1 MTTEPDS
8 EVVDAEIVPETP
20 EPAPA
25 PEAPR
30 PQGHELVRYSG
41 GSTELIRGESASDR
55 VAVARDIATALND
68 VIVSQGLRTK
78 VGSMKVVQADGTE
91 AWKDRFHINVEA
103 WQTLAT
109 LLGVAIIPRPPV
121 AAVDP
126 STGRP
131 ITRNFEVREKS
142 YFKKSEGGG
151 LKSERTW
158 TVEGHDWQVTVD
170 VVKDGALIASGTGLC
185 SRTET
190 KWNSS
195 EEYALQSMAATR
207 ATGRAMKAAAA
218 WIVALAGY
226 NTTPAEEMPQ
236 QAPEGDLEHP
246 FGPPVAA
253 EAVARVKA
261 ALTILAGG
269 EDKAA
274 DLAAAIE
281 KDAGYF
287 PRVSGRALMYAAAAV
302 KASQAAPEGVS

>member
-1 MTTEPDS
+1 MASEP
-8 EVVDAEIVPETP
+8 EVLDGEVLPDT
-20 EPAPA
+20 PA
-25 PEAPR
+25 PEANEPEAR
-30 PQGHELVRYSG
+30 QQAHEIVRYSG
-41 GSTELIRGESASDR
+41 GSTELIRGENASDR

-91 AWKDRFHINVEA
+91 VWKDRFHINVEA

-131 ITRNFEVREKS
+131 ILRNFEVREKS
-142 YFKKSEGGG
+142 YYKKNEGGG
-151 LKSERTW
+151 LKSERSW

-226 NTTPAEEMPQ
+226 NTTPAEEMPP
-236 QAPEGDLEHP
+236 QAPEGDTEHP
-246 FGPPVAA
+246 FGAPVAA
-253 EAVARVKA
+253 ASVARVKA
-261 ALTILAGG
+261 ALAILAGDEEKG
-269 EDKAA
+269 AV
-274 DLAAAIE
+274 LAAQIE

-287 PRVSGRALMYAAAAV
+287 PRISGRALMFAAGAV
-302 KASQAAPEGVS
+302 KANQTPAEPAA